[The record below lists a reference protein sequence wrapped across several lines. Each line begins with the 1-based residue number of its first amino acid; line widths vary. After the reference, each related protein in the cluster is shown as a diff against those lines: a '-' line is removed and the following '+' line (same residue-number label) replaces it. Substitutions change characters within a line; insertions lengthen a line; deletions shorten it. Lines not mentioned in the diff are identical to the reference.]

1 VSPDTPRFTV
11 QGVGRFPAQLDR
23 LIGMA
28 EQRDLRTL
36 LIEVLRQIAE
46 HLETHP
52 RDWGD
57 PYINYIQAS

>member
-1 VSPDTPRFTV
+1 
-11 QGVGRFPAQLDR
+11 VGRFPAQLDR

-28 EQRDLRTL
+28 GQRDLRTL